1 LLGHLAA
8 YLAEAFGAI
17 WRNRTRSI
25 LTMLGMI
32 IGTSSIIAVLGI
44 SRAASSGIAS
54 TLSSFGDPGI
64 TIAVDPNQ
72 DDPAAA
78 AIQYRDVRTI
88 SSDLGSLLTYVEP
101 SYARSFKLRWHGKST
116 TTYLASAS
124 PHSQVSLTMSA
135 GRRMDDDDVAS
146 GAHVCFITSE
156 LAAKLFNG
164 TPALGETMEAG
175 PTRCTIVGVYSEVKS
190 SLFNSIG
197 ASDFA
202 LIPYTT
208 FHEIAPGPIDS
219 LLVYAA
225 PGAGVSQVSDAVD
238 AVLHRLHGPR
248 SVYITQDTTAQLG
261 AFNTILS
268 VIAIG
273 LSAIGGVSL
282 LVAGIGIMNI
292 MLVSV
297 TERTREIGLRKAI
310 GANRGDIA
318 LQFLLEA
325 ILLSLIGGGI
335 GMALGFLGTLGG
347 YSAIESFVGPAP
359 IPWLLVMSI
368 AVGFSMV
375 VGCVF
380 GTYPAIRASRMDP
393 IAALRS

>member
-1 LLGHLAA
+1 MLNRASMYVG
-8 YLAEAFGAI
+8 EAFAAI

-32 IGTSSIIAVLGI
+32 IGTSSIIAVLGV
-44 SRAASSGIAS
+44 SKAASGGITS
-54 TLSSFGDPGI
+54 TLNSFGDLGI

-72 DDPAAA
+72 DDPRSAS
-78 AIQYRDVRTI
+78 IQFRDVRTI
-88 SSDLGSLLTYVEP
+88 ATDLAPLLDYIEP
-101 SYARSFKLRWHGKST
+101 SYTRQYKLRWHGKT
-116 TTYLASAS
+116 TTTFVASAS
-124 PHSQVSLTMSA
+124 PRSQVSLTMRE
-135 GRRMDDDDVAS
+135 GRRMEDGDVATA
-146 GAHVCFITSE
+146 AHVCLITSE
-156 LAAKLFNG
+156 LSAKIFKDA
-164 TPALGETMEAG
+164 PALGEVMEVG
-175 PTRCTIVGVYSEVKS
+175 PTRCTVVGVYSEVRS

-202 LIPYTT
+202 LIPYTM
-208 FHEIAPGPIDS
+208 FRQIAPGPIDS
-219 LLVYAA
+219 LTIYTA
-225 PGAGVSQVSDAVD
+225 PGVEVSRASDD
-238 AVLHRLHGPR
+238 IDTVLRRLHGPR
-248 SVYITQDTTAQLG
+248 AVYVTQDSTAQVGQFNKVLG
-261 AFNTILS
+261 I
-268 VIAIG
+268 IAIG

-310 GANRGDIA
+310 GARRADIA

-335 GMALGFLGTLGG
+335 GMALGFLATVGG
-347 YSAIESFVGPAP
+347 YALVQSVVGPAP
-359 IPWLLVMSI
+359 IPWLLIMSV

-380 GTYPAIRASRMDP
+380 GTYPAIRAARLDP